1 MYLADETVTKSFDDI
16 ITQLERAAN
25 DLADLVRYVNNFV
38 NCWSVMQTGL
48 WSVQKSLPLIKLD
61 GSNPLPQMVVLE
73 R

>member
-38 NCWSVMQTGL
+38 NWWSVMQTGL